1 MSEQEKILT
10 LDTITGLQAQLNAA
24 NSQGERLLKVV
35 QEIAQIVGAEQ
46 GTNLE
51 DLASLVKAKIEKTDA

>member
-24 NSQGERLLKVV
+24 NAQGERLLKVV
-35 QEIAQIVGAEQ
+35 QEIAQVVGAEQ

-51 DLASLVKAKIEKTDA
+51 DLASLVKAKIEKN

>member
-24 NSQGERLLKVV
+24 NAQGERLLKVV
-35 QEIAQIVGAEQ
+35 QEIAQVVGAEQ

>member
-24 NSQGERLLKVV
+24 NAQGGRLLKVV
-35 QEIAQIVGAEQ
+35 QEIAQVVGAEQ

>member
-24 NSQGERLLKVV
+24 NSQSERLLRVV
-35 QEIAQIVGAEQ
+35 QEIAQVVGAEQ

-51 DLASLVKAKIEKTDA
+51 DLVSLVKAKIEKTDA

>member
-24 NSQGERLLKVV
+24 NAQGERLLKVV
-35 QEIAQIVGAEQ
+35 QEIAQVVGVEQ

>member
-24 NSQGERLLKVV
+24 NAQGERLLKVV
-35 QEIAQIVGAEQ
+35 QEIAQVVGAEQ

-51 DLASLVKAKIEKTDA
+51 DLVSLVKVKIEKTDA